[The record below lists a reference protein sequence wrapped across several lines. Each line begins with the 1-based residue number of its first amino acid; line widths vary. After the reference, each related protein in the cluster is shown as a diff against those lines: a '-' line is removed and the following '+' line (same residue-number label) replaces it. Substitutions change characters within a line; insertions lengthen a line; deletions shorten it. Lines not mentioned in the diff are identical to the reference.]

1 MKNHL
6 NTNLSMLRKYHN
18 YTQEEVAS
26 KINVTRQAVA
36 KWESGDSTPDIV
48 NCMALSNLYGISIDE
63 LVNYNQEETGMP
75 IPPKNKHIFGMVTV
89 GERGQMVIPKKAR
102 EIFNIGPGDSLM
114 VLGDTDPERYG
125 IAIVKTEGFLEIF
138 SASNDVAKEGEK

>member
-6 NTNLSMLRKYHN
+6 NTNLSMLRKYHG
-18 YTQEEVAS
+18 YTQEEVAA

-36 KWESGDSTPDIV
+36 KWENGESMPDIT
-48 NCMALSNLYGISIDE
+48 NCMALAELYGITIDE
-63 LVNYNQEETGMP
+63 LINYNQEETGMP
-75 IPPKNKHIFGMVTV
+75 IPPRNKHIFGMVTV

-102 EIFNIGPGDSLM
+102 EIFEIKPGDSLM

-125 IAIVKTEGFLEIF
+125 IAIVRPKVF
-138 SASNDVAKEGEK
+138 

>member
-6 NTNLSMLRKYHN
+6 NTNLSMLRKYHG

-36 KWESGDSTPDIV
+36 KWESGDSTPDII
-48 NCMALSNLYGISIDE
+48 NCMALSELYGISIDE
-63 LVNYNQEETGMP
+63 LVSYDQKEVGVP
-75 IPPKNKHIFGMVTV
+75 IPPRDKHIFGVVTV

-102 EIFNIGPGDSLM
+102 EIFDINPGDSLM
-114 VLGDTDPERYG
+114 VLGDTNPDRYG
-125 IAIVKTEGFLEIF
+125 IAIIKAEGFLEMF
-138 SASNDVAKEGEK
+138 SAVNDAGKEGEQ